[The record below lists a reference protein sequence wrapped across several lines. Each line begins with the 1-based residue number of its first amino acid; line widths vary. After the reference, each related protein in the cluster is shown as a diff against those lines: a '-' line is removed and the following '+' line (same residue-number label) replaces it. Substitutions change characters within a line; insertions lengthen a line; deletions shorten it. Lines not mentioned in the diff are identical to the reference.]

1 MLFENQSH
9 RPSAAVN
16 KGTKPRVFI
25 KPLRPKLSMFKF
37 SYQEAE
43 NTTLLLSR
51 DYRNLANGYTI
62 SKVQADVAQETTEF

>member
-1 MLFENQSH
+1 
-9 RPSAAVN
+9 
-16 KGTKPRVFI
+16 
-25 KPLRPKLSMFKF
+25 MFKF